1 MSDHASLTAGPAVP
15 ETSASVAALQI
26 SAWLHVLTEL
36 GLDAARICARAG
48 LARSR
53 LSDPR
58 ARIPMSYDQVL
69 WDAAIA
75 EAHDPALA
83 LRVAAKFELGV
94 FGSFE
99 YLLRNCDDVADMVQQ
114 ANAFMALLDDLA
126 RLELQVE
133 GEQAVL
139 ALSRRGA
146 VPLAKQGVECVF
158 ALLRTK
164 SGALAPSR
172 APLLQVTF
180 AHAGPVDVGPYEG
193 YFGCPV
199 HFNAGQNALVLDV
212 RVLSLH
218 WPGDPRLRTVLEEH
232 ARIELE
238 RVPRFDPVVCELR
251 EQLLRRLAEGHF
263 DVTSVA
269 RGMRMSERSLRRRLR
284 AAGTGYQEELDGVRA
299 QLAQDLLRR
308 PELDVEWVAEQL
320 GFTDPSTLYRSFKR
334 WTGLTPAQFR
344 AQGSR
349 QAGVKVRA

>member
-1 MSDHASLTAGPAVP
+1 M
-15 ETSASVAALQI
+15 
-26 SAWLHVLTEL
+26 
-36 GLDAARICARAG
+36 
-48 LARSR
+48 
-53 LSDPR
+53 
-58 ARIPMSYDQVL
+58 
-69 WDAAIA
+69 
-75 EAHDPALA
+75 
-83 LRVAAKFELGV
+83 
-94 FGSFE
+94 
-99 YLLRNCDDVADMVQQ
+99 
-114 ANAFMALLDDLA
+114 
-126 RLELQVE
+126 
-133 GEQAVL
+133 
-139 ALSRRGA
+139 
-146 VPLAKQGVECVF
+146 
-158 ALLRTK
+158 
-164 SGALAPSR
+164 
-172 APLLQVTF
+172 
-180 AHAGPVDVGPYEG
+180 
-193 YFGCPV
+193 
-199 HFNAGQNALVLDV
+199 
-212 RVLSLH
+212 
-218 WPGDPRLRTVLEEH
+218 LEEH